1 MLRKTL
7 PSLCIAIPL
16 KGCEDLMLG
25 NVVVGCATKP
35 GPLLLPNERLVAA
48 VGVPYRIRIEK
59 PYKLNVTD
67 SGHSSAAE
75 QNTD

>member
-1 MLRKTL
+1 MLRKTTICL
-7 PSLCIAIPL
+7 RIAIPL
-16 KGCEDLMLG
+16 TGCEALMLG

-35 GPLLLPNERLVAA
+35 GPLLLPNELPVAA
-48 VGVPYRIRIEK
+48 VGVPYRIPIEK